1 MKAPV
6 WWKGEVVGLRQESGG
21 CGSGRKGKGEKKR
34 EEKVGKEWEE
44 REGWRGRSLTPI
56 GRHVD

>member
-44 REGWRGRSLTPI
+44 REG
-56 GRHVD
+56 